1 MSEETS
7 GPLAG
12 VRVLDCATEIA
23 GPYAAKLLVEG
34 GADVLKIEPPGGDPL
49 RSWTA
54 SHQQLPEG
62 ESGALFQFLN
72 ASKRSLV
79 LDVDTP
85 EGREE
90 LLDLAAHAD
99 LVIESLP
106 PARARELALDAA
118 TFQQRNPATS
128 LVSITPWGRSG
139 PYADRP
145 ATEFTL
151 QAAVGSTAYRGL
163 PERGPVAA
171 GGRIGEW
178 VAGTY
183 AGLGALG
190 ACLAARQTGRGRHI
204 DVSMFEC
211 LVLAMTVYHDLQ
223 SQWVDTPLGQAIEI
237 PSIEPAQDGWV
248 GFCTITGQQWMD
260 FCNLIGQPEVA
271 KDERY
276 LDATMRMAHLDHMQR
291 IMHNWTREHSV
302 EEIVEIASA
311 MRIPVAPVGDGQ
323 TLPKIDQLK
332 ARGVYRRATG
342 DFLQPRAPF
351 IMSETPERPLGESP
365 ALDAH
370 AEEIRAELRGQPA
383 SAGRQAERSPQP
395 LSGIRVL
402 DLTTFWAG
410 PVATNYLASLGADV
424 VKVESIQR
432 PDGMRFAG
440 AARRE
445 SLWEWSPVFAGAN
458 LGKRGITLRLDDPA
472 GLDLVKRLAADSDVV
487 IENFSPRVVEN
498 FGLGWEVVHA
508 LNPAA
513 IMVRMPAFGLDGP
526 WRDRTGFAMTIEQVS
541 GLAWMTGY
549 PDLPLVVRGTC
560 DPVGGTHA
568 VFATLLALEER
579 KRNGKGQLVE
589 VPLLEAAL
597 NIGAEQVLEH
607 SAYGVLLSRDGNRG
621 PYAAPQGVYPCAG
634 DSGPVAVAVTDD
646 AQWQGL
652 REALGDPEWARDPAL
667 SHASGRRQRHD
678 DIDAGLSA
686 WTETLQASDAEAR
699 LCQAGVPAQV
709 LINAHSL
716 SPHPQLE
723 ARAFFDHLE
732 HPVTG
737 ETRYPGW
744 PLGAEAFADGPDRRP
759 PPMLGE
765 HNEEILRERLGLSEE
780 EIEKLQKDAIIGT
793 RPSFM

>member
-1 MSEETS
+1 MSKQAS

-12 VRVLDCATEIA
+12 MRVLDCATEIA
-23 GPYAAKLLVEG
+23 GPYAAKLLVDG

-49 RSWTA
+49 RAWTA
-54 SHQQLPEG
+54 SHQKLAAG

-72 ASKRSLV
+72 ASKRSRV
-79 LDVDTP
+79 VDVDAP

-90 LLDLAAHAD
+90 LLELAAHAD
-99 LVIESLP
+99 LVIENLA
-106 PARARELALDAA
+106 PARARELAFDAA
-118 TFQQRNPATS
+118 AFRERNPATS

-171 GGRIGEW
+171 DGRIGEW
-178 VAGTY
+178 VAGSY

-190 ACLAARQTGRGRHI
+190 AHLAARQTGQGRHI
-204 DVSMFEC
+204 DVSVFEC

-223 SQWVDTPLGQAIEI
+223 SQWVDTPLAQAIEI
-237 PSIEPAQDGWV
+237 PSIEPAKDGWV
-248 GFCTITGQQWMD
+248 GFCTITGQQWVD

-291 IMHNWTREHSV
+291 IMHAWTRQHTV
-302 EEIVEIASA
+302 AEIVEIASA

-323 TLPKIDQLK
+323 TLPNIDQLQ
-332 ARGVYRRATG
+332 ARGVYRRAPG
-342 DFLQPRAPF
+342 GFLQPRAPF
-351 IMSETPERPLGESP
+351 VFSETASRSLGEAP
-365 ALDAH
+365 PLDAH
-370 AEEIRAELRGQPA
+370 AEEIRSEFRERPPSAGKGGDGSGQPL
-383 SAGRQAERSPQP
+383 AG
-395 LSGIRVL
+395 LRVL

-410 PVATNYLASLGADV
+410 PVATNYLASLGAEV

-440 AARRE
+440 AARRD

-458 LGKRGITLRLDDPA
+458 LGKLGITLRLDDPA
-472 GLDLVKRLAADSDVV
+472 GLDLVKRLVADSDVV

-498 FGLGWEVVHA
+498 FGLGWEVVHD
-508 LNPAA
+508 LNPRA

-560 DPVGGTHA
+560 DPVGGMHA

-579 KRNGKGQLVE
+579 KRSGKGQLVE

-597 NIGAEQVLEH
+597 NIGAEQVIEH

-621 PYAAPQGVYPCAG
+621 PYAAPQGIYRCAG
-634 DSGPVAVAVTDD
+634 DSGSLAVAVASDPHG
-646 AQWQGL
+646 QGL
-652 REALGDPEWARDPAL
+652 REALGDPAWARDAAL
-667 SHASGRRQRHD
+667 SAATGRRNRHD
-678 DIDAGLSA
+678 DIDERLEAWCGAMEAGA
-686 WTETLQASDAEAR
+686 AESR
-699 LCQAGVPAQV
+699 LCAAGVPAQV
-709 LINAHSL
+709 LVNAHAL

-723 ARAFFDHLE
+723 ARGFFDHLE
-732 HPVTG
+732 HPFTG
-737 ETRYPGW
+737 VTRYPGW
-744 PLGAEAFADGPDRRP
+744 PLGAEAFADAPPRRP
-759 PPMLGE
+759 PPTLGE
-765 HNEEILRERLGLSEE
+765 HSETILRERLGLSDA
-780 EIEKLQKDAIIGT
+780 EIEKLRKDEIIGT